1 MEFFAYTGIFIYPLT
16 VCSVLA
22 VYFSLE
28 RFLALRECVT
38 LSDAFVS
45 NVLANTIDKNTVRK
59 ESLMYRLIRFFDNN
73 PSQDD
78 ERLVQAFVQLEL
90 NRLQKGLFILDIIAG
105 IAPFIG
111 LLGTVIGLTDVFGA
125 FLSDSGFSDQET
137 FVRGIAL
144 ALNTTI
150 LGLMIAI
157 PSSAMYSFLSRR
169 IDVIES
175 MLELCIEGLFNRRR
189 SNHEY
194 QKNQKA

>member
-175 MLELCIEGLFNRRR
+175 MLELCVEGLFNRRR

>member
-90 NRLQKGLFILDIIAG
+90 NRLQKGLFILDILAG

-175 MLELCIEGLFNRRR
+175 MLELCVEGLFNRRR

>member
-45 NVLANTIDKNTVRK
+45 NVLANTIDKNTLKK
-59 ESLMYRLIRFFDNN
+59 ESLMYRLIHFFDNN

-78 ERLVQAFVQLEL
+78 ERLIQAFVQLEL

-111 LLGTVIGLTDVFGA
+111 LLGTVIGLTNVFGT
-125 FLSDSGFSDQET
+125 FLSESGFSDQEA

-144 ALNTTI
+144 ALNTTT
-150 LGLMIAI
+150 LGLIIAI
-157 PSSAMYSFLSRR
+157 PSLAMHSFLFRR

-175 MLELCIEGLFNRRR
+175 KLELCIEGLFNRRR
-189 SNHEY
+189 SNNEY

>member
-45 NVLANTIDKNTVRK
+45 NVLANSIDKNTVKK
-59 ESLMYRLIRFFDNN
+59 ESLMYRLIHFFDNN

-111 LLGTVIGLTDVFGA
+111 LLGTVIGLTDVFGT

-150 LGLMIAI
+150 LGLMVAI
-157 PSSAMYSFLSRR
+157 PSLAMYSFLSRR

-175 MLELCIEGLFNRRR
+175 KLELCIEGLFNRRR

>member
-59 ESLMYRLIRFFDNN
+59 ESLMYRLIHFFDNN

-78 ERLVQAFVQLEL
+78 ERLIQAFVQLEL
-90 NRLQKGLFILDIIAG
+90 NRLQKGLFILDIIVG

-111 LLGTVIGLTDVFGA
+111 LLGTVIGLTNVFGT
-125 FLSDSGFSDQET
+125 FLSESGFSDQEA

-144 ALNTTI
+144 ALNTTT
-150 LGLMIAI
+150 LGLIIAI
-157 PSSAMYSFLSRR
+157 PSLAMHSFLFRR

-175 MLELCIEGLFNRRR
+175 KLELCIEGLFNRRR

>member
-1 MEFFAYTGIFIYPLT
+1 MDFFAYTGIFIYPLS
-16 VCSVLA
+16 VCSVLV

-45 NVLANTIDKNTVRK
+45 SVLANTIDKDTVRK
-59 ESLMYRLIRFFDNN
+59 DSLMYRLIHFFDNN
-73 PSQDD
+73 PSQED
-78 ERLVQAFVQLEL
+78 ERLIQAFVQLEL

-111 LLGTVIGLTDVFGA
+111 LLGTVIGLTNVFGT
-125 FLSDSGFSDQET
+125 FLSESGFSDQEA
-137 FVRGIAL
+137 FVSGIAL

-157 PSSAMYSFLSRR
+157 PSLIMYSFLSRR

-175 MLELCIEGLFNRRR
+175 KLELCIEGLFNRRC
-189 SNHEY
+189 SNNEY

>member
-78 ERLVQAFVQLEL
+78 ERLIQAFVQLEL
-90 NRLQKGLFILDIIAG
+90 NRLQKGLFILDIIVG

-175 MLELCIEGLFNRRR
+175 MLELCVEGLFNRRR